1 MKKIITILL
10 LAFSLNGLSQTSIG
24 DVLSDL
30 QWDLRLGCCS
40 TDDDNHS
47 DFPECVFSEYQ
58 DYYTNG
64 DVNIN
69 DNHLRL
75 SNTTLTVNGDF
86 YALDSESQVT
96 FSDNCT
102 SELIITGNLIITS
115 GAVDTE
121 AEGLVV
127 YGDIITDASLSIL
140 EYSKNLKINEPYIIY
155 NLLGKVIKK
164 GFYQSKED
172 LFSEDVMFITFPRL
186 KYSSKMIIKN
196 ENNR

>member
-24 DVLSDL
+24 DVLSNL

-47 DFPECVFSEYQ
+47 DFPECFFSEYQ

-127 YGDIITDASLSIL
+127 YGSIITDASLSVL
-140 EYSKNLKINEPYIIY
+140 EYSKSLKTEEPYILY
-155 NLLGKVIKK
+155 DLLGKVVKK
-164 GFYQSKED
+164 GLYRSKED
-172 LFSEDVMFITFPRL
+172 LFSKELMVISFPRL
-186 KYSSKMIIKN
+186 NLSFKTVIDASN
-196 ENNR
+196 